1 MPTFDEI
8 FDDADFAFDPT
19 IEVEGELRDGRR
31 AALEDALSR
40 VDDLDDCWTVFRQAV
55 TESILDSVV
64 VKEVVSSSRKQVA
77 RSILASEYDRL
88 VNIAANKLISRDRAT
103 VLTEAAKLMLL
114 EPSAQSEAKHLAVA
128 LLRDQLKTEVR
139 TEVREQ
145 LKEDP
150 AFVDEVKREL
160 KRKIMGI

>member
-1 MPTFDEI
+1 MPTFNEI

-128 LLRDQLKTEVR
+128 LLRDQLR

-145 LKEDP
+145 LKADP

>member
-128 LLRDQLKTEVR
+128 LLRDQLR

-145 LKEDP
+145 LKADP